1 MHDSPRTHPDPDV
14 TTYREGAYVMD
25 TRSDTFAQV
34 IGPAGAHV
42 RVAAPGG
49 GRQWEVPS
57 QWLRLATRGEREA
70 AGVRGSAP
78 RSAVG
83 CADCTGLE
91 AARRAAVAGGDEEAV
106 VDATI
111 AVRSHFRDA
120 HLLPGRAW

>member
-1 MHDSPRTHPDPDV
+1 MHDSPMAHPHPDV
-14 TTYREGAYVMD
+14 TTYREGAYVID
-25 TRSDTFAQV
+25 TRSATLAQV
-34 IGPAGAHV
+34 LGPAGAHV
-42 RVAAPGG
+42 RVAVPGG

-57 QWLRLATRGEREA
+57 QWLRLATRVERET

-83 CADCTGLE
+83 CTECTGLE
-91 AARRAAVAGGDEEAV
+91 AARREAVAGGDEEAV